1 VEAGRGRSGRI
12 IMDYQAAFNIAIMVA
27 AAFGGW
33 TLRSITNSLENL
45 QRDHKEMMNQFVRR
59 DDYKD
64 ALERIEQILGRI
76 WDKLDEKADK

>member
-1 VEAGRGRSGRI
+1 
-12 IMDYQAAFNIAIMVA
+12 MVA

-59 DDYKD
+59 DDYRD
-64 ALERIEQILGRI
+64 TLSEIREILGRI
-76 WDKLDEKADK
+76 WDQLNQKEDKK

>member
-1 VEAGRGRSGRI
+1 
-12 IMDYQAAFNIAIMVA
+12 MDYQVAFNLVEGLA

-33 TLRSITNSLENL
+33 TLRLITHSLENL

-59 DDYKD
+59 DDYRD
-64 ALERIEQILGRI
+64 ALERIESILTRI

>member
-1 VEAGRGRSGRI
+1 
-12 IMDYQAAFNIAIMVA
+12 MDYQAAFNIAIMVA

-59 DDYKD
+59 DDYRD
-64 ALERIEQILGRI
+64 TLSEIREILGRI
-76 WDKLDEKADK
+76 WDQLNQKEDKR

>member
-1 VEAGRGRSGRI
+1 
-12 IMDYQAAFNIAIMVA
+12 MDYQVAFNIAVGLA

-59 DDYKD
+59 DDYKS
-64 ALERIEQILGRI
+64 ALERIEAILTRI

>member
-1 VEAGRGRSGRI
+1 
-12 IMDYQAAFNIAIMVA
+12 MDYQVAFNLVVGLA

-33 TLRSITNSLENL
+33 TLRSITHSLENL

-59 DDYKD
+59 DDYKS
-64 ALERIEQILGRI
+64 ALERIEAILTRI

>member
-1 VEAGRGRSGRI
+1 
-12 IMDYQAAFNIAIMVA
+12 MDYQVAFNIAIGIA

-33 TLRSITNSLENL
+33 TLRSITHSLENL

-64 ALERIEQILGRI
+64 ALERIEVILGRI
-76 WDKLDEKADK
+76 WDKLDEKVDK

>member
-1 VEAGRGRSGRI
+1 
-12 IMDYQAAFNIAIMVA
+12 MDYQDAFNVAILIA

-33 TLRSITNSLENL
+33 TLRSITTSLENL

-59 DDYKD
+59 DDYKS
-64 ALERIEQILGRI
+64 ALERIEAILTRI

>member
-1 VEAGRGRSGRI
+1 
-12 IMDYQAAFNIAIMVA
+12 MDYQTAFNLAVAIA

-59 DDYKD
+59 DDYRD
-64 ALERIEQILGRI
+64 ALERIEQILNRI
-76 WDKLDEKADK
+76 WDRLDEKADK

>member
-1 VEAGRGRSGRI
+1 
-12 IMDYQAAFNIAIMVA
+12 MDYQVAFNIAIGLA

-59 DDYKD
+59 DDYKS
-64 ALERIEQILGRI
+64 ALERIEAILTRI